1 MPTFTTEFTVRIVTV
16 VTRIDASLTV
26 PDNAESGN
34 KQFRADETGQFRIP
48 FTYTVGKPRATKA
61 FRIEWE
67 FGDGVTSGPIT
78 DLAKTPIGS
87 FHPVYPLQVW
97 DHDRDPTTASVPTPP
112 SEVFRGFFL
121 GVLPTIEGKYDGTI
135 TLEQP

>member
-1 MPTFTTEFTVRIVTV
+1 MPTFTTEFTVRVVAV
-16 VTRIDASLTV
+16 VTRIDASIEV
-26 PDNAESGN
+26 QDNPDSGTTL
-34 KQFRADETGQFRIP
+34 FRADATGQFRIP
-48 FTYTVGKPRATKA
+48 FTYTVGTPRAVKA

-67 FGDGVTSGPIT
+67 FGDGQTSAPIT
-78 DLAKTPIGS
+78 DDAKRPTGS
-87 FHPVYPLQVW
+87 FSPAYPLQVW

-121 GVLPTIEGKYDGTI
+121 GILPTIEGKYDGTI